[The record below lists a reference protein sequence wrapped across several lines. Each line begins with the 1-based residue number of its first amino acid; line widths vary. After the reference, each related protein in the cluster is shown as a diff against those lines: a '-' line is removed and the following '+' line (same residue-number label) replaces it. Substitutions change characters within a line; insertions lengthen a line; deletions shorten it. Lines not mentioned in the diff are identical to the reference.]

1 MKTPSISRSEVVRL
15 KGLTESGFA
24 VLTAALLLGSSA
36 SPPVA
41 LAMGG
46 LSVWMALRGLR
57 MVEQAVPLD
66 GAQRRELDRLASQS
80 RHVRE
85 LLAVIAQAGQQPIRY
100 DLERCRR
107 LARFESLLDG
117 RA

>member
-1 MKTPSISRSEVVRL
+1 MKTPSIPRSEVVRL

-66 GAQRRELDRLASQS
+66 DAQRRELDRLASRS

-100 DLERCRR
+100 DFERCRR
-107 LARFESLLDG
+107 LARFESMLDG